1 VFDSR
6 ILIMIKVDFLDM
18 PCHMIDPDMICSTVT
33 LGTYNEVYVILYI
46 FHSGFDDLDCF
57 IL

>member
-1 VFDSR
+1 
-6 ILIMIKVDFLDM
+6 MIKVDFLDM